1 MRSTLATRLRAGLR
15 LLVLLAFIGTLTA
28 CGSSGGDSTPP
39 PPPPPPPA
47 DTDSDG
53 VADTSDN
60 CVNDANPGQED
71 SDVDGEGDACDPIPT
86 TYTYTD
92 GAGADTVNYTGQ
104 TKRHILISDM
114 VDTIAGLQED
124 INQDVVAELNF
135 FFRYDAAA
143 DGNVSSFDIGEPLL
157 PNDGM
162 GNLTYGSIA
171 SGKSLVEKIA
181 GGDGQGGGETT
192 RLIDGE
198 FFGWVNGADADPLPV
213 EYVNFLFQ
221 NLDDEATD
229 GTSPLIPVDDGLL
242 VPLDTVTID
251 AQGIDYRQVIQKFLL
266 TSVAFSQAT
275 NDYLQTD
282 FANALTLEA
291 GEAYTTAEHDWDESF
306 GYFGAARNYAD
317 YSDDEIRAAGGR
329 PEFAGGY
336 NDANGDGLIDIRAE
350 YNFGAS
356 TNCAKRDA
364 GSANNTN
371 PTDLTQDVIDAY
383 LLGREILK
391 NAAAAGTLTT
401 EAQAALDEAGRIAGL
416 TYEACYAATVI
427 HYINNLID
435 DMSQFDTVDGEFAS
449 LDNFKNM
456 AKHWGE
462 MKGFAI
468 GLQFSPFSPFREDAA
483 ALDDLRT
490 VLELMGDHPVLAD
503 GTQGGVAFPG
513 GVAQYAA
520 DLLAARDILEAAYGF
535 DSENVQGW

>member
-1 MRSTLATRLRAGLR
+1 MNPSPVARLRNCLHTLVLAALVGTLA
-15 LLVLLAFIGTLTA
+15 A
-28 CGSSGGDSTPP
+28 CGSSGGDSGPP
-39 PPPPPPPA
+39 PPPPVA
-47 DTDSDG
+47 DADNDG
-53 VADTSDN
+53 VADSSDN
-60 CVNDANPGQED
+60 CVDVANAGQGD
-71 SDVDGEGDACDPIPT
+71 SVVDGAGDACDPLPT
-86 TYTYTD
+86 TYAFTD

-114 VDTIAGLQED
+114 VDTINGLQENL
-124 INQDVVAELNF
+124 NQDVVAQLNF
-135 FFRYDAAA
+135 FFRFDGATS

-162 GNLTYGSIA
+162 GNMTYGSIA
-171 SGKSLVEKIA
+171 DGKNLVEKIA
-181 GGDGQGGGETT
+181 GGDGQGGGETS
-192 RLIDGE
+192 RLIDNE
-198 FFGWVNGADADPLPV
+198 FFGWVNGADSDPLPV
-213 EYVNFLFQ
+213 EYVDFLFA

-229 GTSPLIPVDDGLL
+229 GVSPLIPVDDGQL

-251 AQGIDYRQVIQKFLL
+251 AQGTDYRQIIQKFLL

-282 FANALTLEA
+282 FANGLTLEA
-291 GEAYTTAEHDWDESF
+291 GQAYTSAEHDWDESF

-317 YSDDEIRAAGGR
+317 YSDDEIRGASGR
-329 PEFAGGY
+329 PEFANGY
-336 NDANGDGLIDIRAE
+336 NDANGDGLIDVRAE

-364 GSANNTN
+364 GSAGNTN
-371 PTDLTQDVIDAY
+371 PTDFTQEVFDAY

-416 TYEACYAATVI
+416 TYEKCYAATVI
-427 HYINNLID
+427 HYINDLID
-435 DMSQFDTVDGEFAS
+435 DMAAFDTVDGEFAS

-456 AKHWGE
+456 AKHWAE

-468 GLQFSPFSPFREDAA
+468 GLQFSPFSPFRDNAT
-483 ALDDLRT
+483 ALDNLRQLLT
-490 VLELMGDHPVLAD
+490 LMGDHPVLAD
-503 GTQGGVAFPG
+503 GTQGGVAFQG
-513 GVAQYAA
+513 GVPQYQA
-520 DLLAARDILEAAYGF
+520 DLLAARDILEATYGF